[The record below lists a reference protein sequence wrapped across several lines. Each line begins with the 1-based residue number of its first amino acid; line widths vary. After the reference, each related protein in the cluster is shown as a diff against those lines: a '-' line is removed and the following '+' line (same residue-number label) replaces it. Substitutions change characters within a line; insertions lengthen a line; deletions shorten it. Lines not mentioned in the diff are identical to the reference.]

1 MDIPRRDVI
10 LASALELFRQRG
22 FHAVG
27 IDEIGTAAGISGP
40 AVYRHFPSKDSLLV
54 SLFDRIS
61 EQMLDG
67 AQKIGADGVSPAATL
82 DRLVALHV
90 SFAVDQR
97 SLLAVWI
104 QDWRSLPDADAHR
117 IRRRQVQ
124 YMSEWTLALGRLR
137 PELSAQQVETIVYA
151 ATGAINSVAYRDS
164 GLPRESLDPL
174 LCQVA
179 RAVFG
184 IGSADAYGATPDPS

>member
-1 MDIPRRDVI
+1 VDIPRRDVI

-40 AVYRHFPSKDSLLV
+40 AVYRHFKSKDSLLV
-54 SLFDRIS
+54 CLFDQIS
-61 EQMLDG
+61 QQMLDG
-67 AQKIGADGVSPAATL
+67 AQKIGAEGASPAATL
-82 DRLVALHV
+82 DRLVTLHV

-104 QDWRSLPDADAHR
+104 QEGRSLPEADAHR

-124 YMSEWTLALGRLR
+124 YMSEWTLALGRHR
-137 PELSAQQVETIVYA
+137 PELSVQQVETIAYA
-151 ATGAINSVAYRDS
+151 AASAINSVALHDT
-164 GLPRESLDPL
+164 GLPREVLDPL
-174 LCQVA
+174 LYQVG
-179 RAVFG
+179 RAVLG
-184 IGSADAYGATPDPS
+184 TGSADAYGKPAAPS